1 VDNRIRELRESK
13 GMTQL
18 RLSLELGVT
27 QETISAYETGKHN
40 ISMKTL
46 IQMSEIFNA
55 SLDYIMARSN
65 SRENIRKSDLT
76 VQEIEIISG
85 FRNLSHIKQEKLI
98 SYLEGLR
105 S

>member
-1 VDNRIRELRESK
+1 LRESK

-40 ISMKTL
+40 ISLKTL
-46 IQMSEIFNA
+46 LRMSEIFDA
-55 SLDYIMARSN
+55 SLDYIMARSHI
-65 SRENIRKSDLT
+65 REKIKKSDLT
-76 VQEIEIISG
+76 SLEMELISG
-85 FRNLSHIKQEKLI
+85 YRKLSDIKKEKLI